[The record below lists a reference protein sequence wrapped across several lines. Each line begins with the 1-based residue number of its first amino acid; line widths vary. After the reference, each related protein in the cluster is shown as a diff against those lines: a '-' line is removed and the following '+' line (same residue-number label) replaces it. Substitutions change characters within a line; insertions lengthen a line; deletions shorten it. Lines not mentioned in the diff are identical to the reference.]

1 MDERLTFKDK
11 CDLSLYLIDKL
22 EEYWKRLFYS
32 TMTIIGAL
40 LGGAYTKLL
49 HLPIVAVIG
58 FMFIAFTISN
68 LIDHLRVY
76 KFLQILIESVKK
88 KYKLNIPELSKQLD
102 KLPYHKEVYLCIG
115 SYSFVTIGTIVI
127 TFALIHF
134 K

>member
-88 KYKLNIPELSKQLD
+88 KI
-102 KLPYHKEVYLCIG
+102 
-115 SYSFVTIGTIVI
+115 
-127 TFALIHF
+127 
-134 K
+134 